1 MLLARSTG
9 LATRGDL
16 VALVEGVVGVEEA
29 VPALWRREAIQ
40 DLEVVVSWLLGQL
53 ERGGITSPLMRNPAE
68 AGLPKGRLSGR
79 GFQGRSC
86 GGERIC

>member
-9 LATRGDL
+9 LATRGYL
-16 VALVEGVVGVEEA
+16 VALVEDVVAVEEA
-29 VPALWRREAIQ
+29 DPALWMQEAIQ
-40 DLEVVVSWLLGQL
+40 DLEVAVSWLLDQL
-53 ERGGITSPLMRNPAE
+53 EKGGITSPLMRNPAE

-79 GFQGRSC
+79 GFQGRSS